1 MRAKMRGVERRSETE
16 KDGEKWIKM
25 VKDGGRGMTNEGRGM
40 VARGAA
46 LRAFNIFEPIAY

>member
-1 MRAKMRGVERRSETE
+1 MEEKEAERGEAERKERKERKE
-16 KDGEKWIKM
+16 KERQ
-25 VKDGGRGMTNEGRGM
+25 RGMTNGGRGM